1 MSAYYCFILT
11 LFRDYWNRFLHY
23 FVEVTEQEK
32 GGMPRSCRHPAIDS
46 VISSDAPD
54 QYPDLR
60 EQYLDLNEQYF
71 DLNEQFLD
79 LTEQYFDLT
88 EQYLVLS
95 EQYFDLTEA
104 RLCYSSLLA
113 SDKC

>member
-11 LFRDYWNRFLHY
+11 LFKDYWNRFLHY
-23 FVEVTEQEK
+23 FVEVTEVTEQEK

-60 EQYLDLNEQYF
+60 EQYLDL
-71 DLNEQFLD
+71 
-79 LTEQYFDLT
+79 TEQYFDLT
-88 EQYLVLS
+88 EQY
-95 EQYFDLTEA
+95 YDLTEA

-113 SDKC
+113 RDKC

>member
-1 MSAYYCFILT
+1 M
-11 LFRDYWNRFLHY
+11 
-23 FVEVTEQEK
+23 EVTEQEN
-32 GGMPRSCRHPAIDS
+32 GGMPRSCRHPAIDF

-60 EQYLDLNEQYF
+60 EQYLDLTEQY
-71 DLNEQFLD
+71 LVLSEQFLD
-79 LTEQYFDLT
+79 LTEQFLDLT
-88 EQYLVLS
+88 

-113 SDKC
+113 RDKC

>member
-1 MSAYYCFILT
+1 
-11 LFRDYWNRFLHY
+11 
-23 FVEVTEQEK
+23 
-32 GGMPRSCRHPAIDS
+32 MPRSCRHPAIDS

-60 EQYLDLNEQYF
+60 EQYLDLT
-71 DLNEQFLD
+71 EQFLD
-79 LTEQYFDLT
+79 LT
-88 EQYLVLS
+88 

-113 SDKC
+113 RDKC